1 MAFEP
6 RFRRVAALERRFV
19 DREGPLAAVAEELT
33 RIGDGPRVLNLTGI
47 GGIGKSRLLRE
58 IRERVERGGYR
69 TAVLDLQVPA
79 LRQQADAL
87 AVLRVRL
94 GEQGVRFDRYDIAY
108 AVLWQ
113 RLHPHL
119 RINER
124 DLPFAQDSEVLSS
137 VLDAASGV
145 PVFGTA
151 IGLVRLLE
159 RARSGQRRRRAL
171 KIDTTLKQLDELPNA
186 ELVDAVTY
194 YFAEDLRDDST
205 ERPYTIFIDAYEAMR
220 GQDDAWLQDLVAQLD
235 RGLTVIASREPVPW
249 DGEWEQVI
257 RTEPIDG
264 LPLEARLELLADGGI
279 DDPQERWAIAT
290 ASEGV
295 PFYLHLAVDTRSRG
309 VGGVVSG
316 AEILRRFLQ
325 HVDPAEIRFLELLS
339 VARLFDFEVFRRLAA
354 AFDLPGHRMAWESL
368 TSYSFVYPAG
378 ADHLQLHQLMAGA
391 LRERLSPEVQRDVH
405 RVLRTIWDERG
416 NLHEAAY
423 HGLASGDLT
432 EAELLEYADEIKT
445 RGGARGIGGLL
456 AELGDRPDMA
466 NAARCLKAEQAILLG
481 NIEQAGALTEGVPL
495 SFGTPAAERLAVAA
509 GHARRIA
516 GDTAAAL
523 DIYTRT
529 LQHASGGCRLDAGLW
544 AADLHMAQGRF
555 DQARQIVAEIQSDCG
570 DQDAELRGDLARLL
584 HLADRFCYDFD
595 GARRHLDE
603 ATRWY
608 VEAQS
613 VFGQSAVKTNEAELL
628 AWTDPRAAVP
638 VAAEAVEV
646 HRELGALHEL
656 GKAYTALAQA
666 QLLLG
671 RLQEAATSLEQACD
685 ALERARYR
693 SGRAR
698 AELLRAFLLARRGLP
713 LKAADSARQAVAEL
727 QAVEVYPTLILLAAR
742 LLEELGLPDPE
753 VERAAGQARAVLGEA
768 FDNVTAER
776 VDQLLGLQPTALYEA
791 AVRSPEAAAG
801 FYNQNVR
808 VGDLLVRV
816 PIAGAD
822 GMDLKIWPENEVL
835 AAIGPHLNEETC
847 ERVPRLRFASANP
860 MYQIH
865 EFVVGEVLDQTAPR
879 GVRVPA
885 HVLGDV
891 AELFRLLAEVPLRE
905 LPALPEGWPEDGDT
919 VAFARRLS
927 TVTGQVYETFRHDY
941 AIEFRELGIPV
952 APLSPVRWDTLT
964 RRPFCLLHS
973 DVHRKNMI
981 ITEGRTVFLDW
992 ELALWGDPVYEL
1004 AVHLHKMTYFD
1015 DERDVLLDR
1024 WQRTMP
1030 LDMTQGWRRDL
1041 QTYLAHERVKSAVVD
1056 TVRYTQLVRS
1066 GDQTQEQ
1073 ERHLLDKL
1081 TAKLNAAGA
1090 YWGWSRPIDRDRV
1103 ERVVRADH

>member
-6 RFRRVAALERRFV
+6 RFHRVAALERRFV
-19 DREGPLAAVAEELT
+19 DREGPLAAVAEELA
-33 RIGDGPRVLNLTGI
+33 RIGGGPRVLNLTGI

-58 IRERVERGGYR
+58 IRDRVEQAGHR

-94 GEQGVRFDRYDIAY
+94 GQQGVRFDRYDIAY

-124 DLPFAQDSEVLSS
+124 DLPFARESEVLSS
-137 VLDAASGV
+137 AVDVASGV
-145 PVFGTA
+145 PVFATA
-151 IGLVRLLE
+151 VGLVRLLD
-159 RARSGQRRRRAL
+159 RARAGQRRRRTLRIDAAL
-171 KIDTTLKQLDELPNA
+171 KRLDELPNA

-194 YFAEDLRDDST
+194 YFAEDLRDDSR

-220 GQDDAWLQDLVAQLD
+220 GQDDTWLQDLVAQLD

-249 DGEWEQVI
+249 DGEWERVV
-257 RTEPIDG
+257 RTVPIGG

-279 DDPQERWAIAT
+279 DDPRERRAIAA

-309 VGGVVSG
+309 AGGVVSE

-325 HVDPAEIRFLELLS
+325 HVDAAEIRFLELLS
-339 VARLFDFEVFRRLAA
+339 VARLFDFEVFRKLAA

-378 ADHLQLHQLMAGA
+378 PEHLQLHQLMTGA

-405 RVLRTIWDERG
+405 RVLRAIWDERG

-423 HGLASGDLT
+423 HGLAAGDLT

-445 RGGARGIGGLL
+445 SGGARGIGGLL
-456 AELGDRPDMA
+456 ADLRGRPDMA
-466 NAARCLKAEQAILLG
+466 DAARCLEAEQAILLG
-481 NIEQAGALTEGVPL
+481 NIEQAGALTRGRPL
-495 SFGTPAAERLAVAA
+495 TFGTPAGERLAVAA

-529 LQHASGGCRLDAGLW
+529 LEHASGGCRLDAGLW

-555 DQARQIVAEIQSDCG
+555 EHARRIVAEIRDDCG
-570 DQDAELRGDLARLL
+570 DRDAELRGDLARLL
-584 HLADRFCYDFD
+584 YLADRFCYDFD

-608 VEAQS
+608 AEARS

-628 AWTDPRAAVP
+628 AWTDPRAAIP
-638 VAAEAVEV
+638 AAVEAVEV
-646 HRELGALHEL
+646 QRELGALHEL

-671 RLQEAATSLEQACD
+671 QLRESAASLELACD

-713 LKAADSARQAVAEL
+713 VKAAESARQAVAEL
-727 QAVEVYPTLILLAAR
+727 QAVEVYPTLILVAAR
-742 LLEELGLPDPE
+742 LLEVLGLPDPD
-753 VERAAGQARAVLGEA
+753 VERAAGRARAVLGEA
-768 FDNVTAER
+768 FDGVTAER
-776 VDQLLGLQPTALYEA
+776 ADQLLGLRPGVLYEA

-801 FYNQNVR
+801 FYNRNVR
-808 VGDLLVRV
+808 VGDLLVRA

-835 AAIGPHLNEETC
+835 AAIGPHLNDGTGG
-847 ERVPRLRFASANP
+847 RVPRLLFASADP
-860 MYQIH
+860 PYQIH
-865 EFVVGEVLDQTAPR
+865 EFVTGEVLDGVAPR
-879 GVRVPA
+879 GVRVPE
-885 HVLGDV
+885 HVVGDV
-891 AELFRLLAEVPLRE
+891 ADLFRLLAEVPSRE
-905 LPALPEGWPEDGDT
+905 LPVPPDGWPDDGDT

-941 AIEFRELGIPV
+941 AVEFRGLGIPA
-952 APLSPVRWDTLT
+952 APLAPVRWDSLT

-981 ITEGRTVFLDW
+981 VAQGRTVFLDW

-1004 AVHLHKMTYFD
+1004 AVHLHKMSYFD
-1015 DERDVLLDR
+1015 DERDALLAR
-1024 WQRTMP
+1024 WQRAMP
-1030 LDMTQGWRRDL
+1030 PDMTRAWREDL
-1041 QTYLAHERVKSAVVD
+1041 QTYLAHERVKSAIVD

-1066 GDQTQEQ
+1066 GTQSPEQ
-1073 ERHLLDKL
+1073 DRHLLDKL
-1081 TAKLNAAGA
+1081 TAKLNAAGT
-1090 YWGWSRPIDRDRV
+1090 YWSWTRPIERAHV
-1103 ERVVRADH
+1103 ERVVRG